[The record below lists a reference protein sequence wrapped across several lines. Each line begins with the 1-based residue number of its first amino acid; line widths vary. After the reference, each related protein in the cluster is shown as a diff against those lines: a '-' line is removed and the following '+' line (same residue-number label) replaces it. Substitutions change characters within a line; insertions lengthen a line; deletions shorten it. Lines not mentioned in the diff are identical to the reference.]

1 MESDCERDLS
11 HSVAVAKL
19 QSSDEKCNQGNHK
32 IKPSTAISA
41 AILAAI
47 VNQLVIGPC
56 AFLHLDL
63 VSWEFVPQ
71 SSAQICAIFRGEPFD
86 PAVTQV
92 IMELSKSALF
102 LMIVAVFIITSD
114 KIRVVAPSAS
124 GRSDFGIFDSRIKR
138 EFTDADSMHSTTSE

>member
-1 MESDCERDLS
+1 M
-11 HSVAVAKL
+11 AITY
-19 QSSDEKCNQGNHK
+19 QGNHK

-71 SSAQICAIFRGEPFD
+71 SSVQICAIFN
-86 PAVTQV
+86 
-92 IMELSKSALF
+92 
-102 LMIVAVFIITSD
+102 
-114 KIRVVAPSAS
+114 
-124 GRSDFGIFDSRIKR
+124 
-138 EFTDADSMHSTTSE
+138 